1 MCEGSEGS
9 EGELLRDEKLLV
21 RARTFHRLAAGG
33 RLVNMNWWGRGRTVN
48 TSDIMDRG

>member
-1 MCEGSEGS
+1 MPSVPQPRNSNSEGGMCEGSEGS

-33 RLVNMNWWGRGRTVN
+33 RLVNMNW
-48 TSDIMDRG
+48 

>member
-33 RLVNMNWWGRGRTVN
+33 RLHELVGKGE
-48 TSDIMDRG
+48 DCEYL